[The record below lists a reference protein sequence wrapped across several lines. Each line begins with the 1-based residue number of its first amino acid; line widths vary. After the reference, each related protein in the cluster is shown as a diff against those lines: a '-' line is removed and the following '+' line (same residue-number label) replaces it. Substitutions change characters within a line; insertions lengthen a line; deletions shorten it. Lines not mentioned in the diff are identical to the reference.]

1 MQRHISEQYDIE
13 LANLRE
19 LLMTM
24 GGLVERQVNNAC
36 NSLVNHD
43 IHLAEDVRATEARL
57 NQMEVE
63 LDDECVSIIAK
74 RQPTASDLRAVV
86 SVMKLIT
93 DLERIGDEADRIA
106 KIALSVSE
114 HETPN
119 DRYADF
125 RMIHADVMRMLNR
138 ALDAF
143 ARLDVEAALRV
154 IADDED
160 IDRAYHAL
168 VHKCIQQLQAE
179 PNNAELNVNLIWAAR
194 ALERIGDHA
203 KNISEYVIY
212 QVKGKDVRHSN
223 PSAQTQGG

>member
-1 MQRHISEQYDIE
+1 MQKHISEQYDVE

-19 LLMTM
+19 MLMTM

-36 NSLVNHD
+36 TALVTHD
-43 IHLAEDVRATEARL
+43 IHLAEDVRTTEARL

-63 LDDECVSIIAK
+63 LDDECVGVIAK

-106 KIALSVSE
+106 KMALSFAE
-114 HETPN
+114 YEIPA

-125 RMIHADVMRMLNR
+125 RQIHGDVVRMLNR

-143 ARLDVEAALRV
+143 ARLDVESSLRV
-154 IADDED
+154 IADDEE
-160 IDRAYHAL
+160 IDRAYNEL
-168 VHKCIQQLQAE
+168 VRRCIKQIQAE
-179 PNNAELNVNLIWAAR
+179 PGEAEHIINLIWAAR

-212 QVKGKDVRHSN
+212 QVKGKDVRHRTNLAFDSED
-223 PSAQTQGG
+223 